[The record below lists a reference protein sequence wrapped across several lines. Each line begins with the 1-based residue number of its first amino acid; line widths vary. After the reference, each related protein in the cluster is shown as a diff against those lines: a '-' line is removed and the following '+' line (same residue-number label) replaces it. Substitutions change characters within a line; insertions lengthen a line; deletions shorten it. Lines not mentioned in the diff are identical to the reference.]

1 MNVPEADRGFI
12 HWNPTISM
20 ASTSKLEVSATV
32 LVMLTGSEGT
42 SKKADDFELNNE
54 RFNDQSTSFSADRIK
69 NGKVH
74 VQIGGKVGASHE
86 EIEEYITSH
95 PI

>member
-1 MNVPEADRGFI
+1 MNVTEADRGFI
-12 HWNPTISM
+12 HWNPTILM

-69 NGKVH
+69 MAKFTCKLG
-74 VQIGGKVGASHE
+74 E
-86 EIEEYITSH
+86 R
-95 PI
+95 